1 MLVRT
6 QPLAF
11 QWPSKRRIRWVL
23 VALALMFTSA
33 YSIARLFAAIASVGA
48 LTGVPEYAREIPRI
62 KAEAVWWET
71 LAIVLPFFAALVLG
85 FGKTSSA
92 GAAGSRSAASLT
104 YAAESQAEK
113 WTAPIVRY
121 FTRLVISL
129 LGTFGFLLCLLLI
142 GFVLY
147 KLGVRAS

>member
-1 MLVRT
+1 
-6 QPLAF
+6 
-11 QWPSKRRIRWVL
+11 
-23 VALALMFTSA
+23 
-33 YSIARLFAAIASVGA
+33 
-48 LTGVPEYAREIPRI
+48 
-62 KAEAVWWET
+62 